1 LRVVYLTHVLHDSI
15 DWKAIAEI
23 TGYALVS
30 VDVGYRS
37 PGLVVGVRRRIPVR
51 FLVWDSG
58 GFQAFTKGL
67 RVSVEDTIRLYRL
80 AGFFDGDLLVE
91 LDLVPL
97 YNDSRETRFEKIRSN
112 LENYRVMVDVFGD
125 RVLYVVHGWSL
136 EELDYA
142 VSIHRSY
149 DSKVAVGSYYV
160 TSVISRIPRRVVF
173 ARFNDVMRIVR
184 RVYRWV
190 FVLGGSGP
198 NMVHLS
204 FYVGANAIDGVSW
217 RNSALRKELVIPGIG
232 VRALGSSQRRR
243 LSSEDIDVLR
253 QWWKEPINPFKD
265 MKIEE
270 FLALASRND
279 TLGFRVRGLW
289 NATALKLEE
298 RIANEYINDP
308 DRYYNYLMKRWR
320 NNNFWR
326 NILKIIRSDYV
337 QSKLTVYLRSSL
349 GG

>member
-1 LRVVYLTHVLHDSI
+1 MRTIYLTHLLRDSI
-15 DWKAIAEI
+15 DWKAVARI
-23 TGYALVS
+23 TSHALTSVEPGYMNIRAVIGVRRLIPVGNLIFDSGGFAAFTKGIS
-30 VDVGYRS
+30 VDVGRTILLYK
-37 PGLVVGVRRRIPVR
+37 VVGYDPST
-51 FLVWDSG
+51 D
-58 GFQAFTKGL
+58 
-67 RVSVEDTIRLYRL
+67 Y
-80 AGFFDGDLLVE
+80 LVE
-91 LDLVPL
+91 LD
-97 YNDSRETRFEKIRSN
+97 
-112 LENYRVMVDVFGD
+112 
-125 RVLYVVHGWSL
+125 H
-136 EELDYA
+136 
-142 VSIHRSY
+142 
-149 DSKVAVGSYYV
+149 
-160 TSVISRIPRRVVF
+160 IP
-173 ARFNDVMRIVR
+173 
-184 RVYRWV
+184 
-190 FVLGGSGP
+190 
-198 NMVHLS
+198 
-204 FYVGANAIDGVSW
+204 FYVYAGANAIDGVSW
-217 RNSALRKELVIPGIG
+217 RNSALCKELVIPGMG
-232 VRALGSSQRRR
+232 VRTLGSSKRRR

-298 RIANEYINDP
+298 RIANEYTNDP